1 MKAADYAT
9 KHAKGGSRGKCARFV
24 NDSMRAQGI
33 KIWGHGRDVA
43 KNLLKRN
50 DFEQV
55 EYNENYVPQIGDIM
69 SMPSSSKSKHNYGHV
84 AIWNGYRW
92 VSDFVQQ
99 KTRGNT
105 AAPNDAYFADIK
117 SGKIKPTI
125 ARMKATRKSSE
136 VASKGMMAAAAV
148 PVQNRGQQNFRNK
161 NFTKEKAESI
171 ARVAKNI
178 GVDPND
184 LAAVISF
191 ETGGTFNPN
200 IRNPKSSATGLI
212 QFMAGS
218 GGKKGLYYGMTRDQ
232 FGRLSFDELMK
243 YVERYFKE
251 RGFDGKR
258 KRDVADT
265 YTAVTGYGYR
275 KGSKAYELNSVWDS
289 K

>member
-9 KHAKGGSRGKCARFV
+9 KHAKGGSTGKCARFV

-69 SMPSSSKSKHNYGHV
+69 SMPSLSKSKHNYGHV

-136 VASKGMMAAAAV
+136 VASKGMMAAAAA

-171 ARVAKNI
+171 AHVAKNI

-191 ETGGTFNPN
+191 ETGGTFNSN
-200 IRNPKSSATGLI
+200 IRNPKSSATG
-212 QFMAGS
+212 
-218 GGKKGLYYGMTRDQ
+218 
-232 FGRLSFDELMK
+232 
-243 YVERYFKE
+243 
-251 RGFDGKR
+251 
-258 KRDVADT
+258 
-265 YTAVTGYGYR
+265 
-275 KGSKAYELNSVWDS
+275 
-289 K
+289 